1 MADVQVSG
9 DNSGATNPA
18 PTVPTPED
26 KRPSFKFE
34 CIRATDKNF
43 LPLLGRG
50 TDALNL
56 IEWRKQAIIYPG
68 LLVRQVEGDFSNIH
82 GYTIGEERTYTVFD
96 ATKSKDYSVSGNIT
110 AGGAAAGVPVSASLK
125 TSTSRSKKENMSLTN
140 HVIVNRMYAFKA
152 EFPTSFP
159 TALEKDL
166 YKWIEEHQDF
176 KYKPKDSPDGRTKW
190 HQHSLKQYTP
200 GDIPVKKVEDYV
212 ATLTKDSDEWK
223 EIEACIE
230 EYIAKNEVTD
240 YVFSIALGVKDTESS
255 RSTEKRTEVS
265 GGGSVGATQNASAG
279 ISVQDKTMSNESQ
292 RERKTIGRV
301 KVAEETGDFSVQTVG
316 VVKVGIGGISD
327 LIHSVKIREMVERK
341 AKEYKTRK
349 RKSFVILI
357 HILQVATEFTA

>member
-9 DNSGATNPA
+9 DNSGATNPT

-68 LLVRQVEGDFSNIH
+68 LLVRQVEDDFSNIH
-82 GYTIGEERTYTVFD
+82 GYTIGEERSYTVFD

-166 YKWIEEHQDF
+166 YKWIAERQDSIVCE
-176 KYKPKDSPDGRTKW
+176 PED
-190 HQHSLKQYTP
+190 
-200 GDIPVKKVEDYV
+200 PVKKVEEYV
-212 ATLTKDSDEWK
+212 ATLTEDSKEWK

-240 YVFSIALGVKDTESS
+240 YVFSIALGVKDMESS
-255 RSTEKRTEVS
+255 RSTEKRTKVS
-265 GGGSVGATQNASAG
+265 GGGSVGATQNASVG

-292 RERKTIGRV
+292 HERKTIGRV

-327 LIHSVKIREMVERK
+327 LIHSVKIRDMVERK

-349 RKSFVILI
+349 RKSFVNS
-357 HILQVATEFTA
+357 HA